1 MEKKHLLLIPF
12 FTGLAFVVYA
22 WFLSYPL
29 TVNSATDTVF
39 YHIPIWYWLGFALL
53 LTSMVSMAMCFKN
66 TYLKWIL
73 TVGCVLTLYSLSF
86 FYYTVPGSDA
96 QYFRGLTQN
105 LINTNNL
112 DASQLNHNYYQWP
125 SFFLLGDIVTAISGI
140 DLTTYGF
147 LLFALIGALLA
158 TALFVYASR
167 FNSQIG
173 FLATASFFIVLFYF
187 LNYQAVPF
195 SLAFGMLLILFMIET
210 QNKTKNAGITVIELS
225 LFISIAL
232 THAFVPLFFILY
244 LLMSGIIGKSKWH
257 FGMFAVTGIM
267 FLAVQF
273 TLGQYTF
280 LSNLFHVTFAS
291 TEYGNLAESTLV
303 PSVSAQIDVIAQ
315 MFSRLLTVAF
325 AAISVVGFFFVLI
338 KRKLRNVDKAIF
350 LTGVLYS
357 GLGVLL
363 YVLGSRAVPLIFLPV
378 SLGAMYLATQKFGRY
393 LKVMILLLLVLVVF
407 IPVHSTFKSFP
418 LMFQTKEDI
427 TTANA
432 MLNNYNWTT
441 ESIVI
446 TDNGAKWYILPQLA
460 HYIEIDTGITSRL
473 TLENITNYDCI
484 VYSVGL
490 EESLQT
496 SGNSAQPSEQIRQ
509 DMNVVYDSGRSYIAM
524 KSR

>member
-1 MEKKHLLLIPF
+1 
-12 FTGLAFVVYA
+12 
-22 WFLSYPL
+22 
-29 TVNSATDTVF
+29 
-39 YHIPIWYWLGFALL
+39 
-53 LTSMVSMAMCFKN
+53 
-66 TYLKWIL
+66 
-73 TVGCVLTLYSLSF
+73 
-86 FYYTVPGSDA
+86 
-96 QYFRGLTQN
+96 
-105 LINTNNL
+105 
-112 DASQLNHNYYQWP
+112 
-125 SFFLLGDIVTAISGI
+125 
-140 DLTTYGF
+140 
-147 LLFALIGALLA
+147 
-158 TALFVYASR
+158 
-167 FNSQIG
+167 
-173 FLATASFFIVLFYF
+173 
-187 LNYQAVPF
+187 
-195 SLAFGMLLILFMIET
+195 
-210 QNKTKNAGITVIELS
+210 
-225 LFISIAL
+225 
-232 THAFVPLFFILY
+232 
-244 LLMSGIIGKSKWH
+244 
-257 FGMFAVTGIM
+257 MFAVTGIM

-418 LMFQTKEDI
+418 LMFQTNEDI
-427 TTANA
+427 TTADA

-441 ESIVI
+441 ESLVI

-496 SGNSAQPSEQIRQ
+496 SGNSVQTSEQIRQ